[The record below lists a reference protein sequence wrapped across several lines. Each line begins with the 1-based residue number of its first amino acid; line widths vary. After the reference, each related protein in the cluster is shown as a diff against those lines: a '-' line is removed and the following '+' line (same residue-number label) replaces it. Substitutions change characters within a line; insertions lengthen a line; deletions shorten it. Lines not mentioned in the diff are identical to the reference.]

1 MSALDRTVFLLC
13 SPRLTADT
21 TIARSWHWEAGRA
34 INRVPL
40 DELLSR
46 PRQTLPVSGLTDR
59 CQAIHHGLG
68 RLKKGAFARGSR
80 DRRSEYCHRCTT
92 KSGAKRGRTR
102 HVNLAR
108 TDFLLDRLLC

>member
-1 MSALDRTVFLLC
+1 MFLSLSLIINPALTSPLQRAPPPENAKVKGCAGALDRMPC
-13 SPRLTADT
+13 
-21 TIARSWHWEAGRA
+21 EAA
-34 INRVPL
+34 
-40 DELLSR
+40 
-46 PRQTLPVSGLTDR
+46 DR
-59 CQAIHHGLG
+59 CQANHHGLG
-68 RLKKGAFARGSR
+68 RLEKGDFARASR